1 MSNRTRLP
9 LGDYYQLLLRH
20 GLLADA
26 APLAAGLTHPV
37 SLVSCDS
44 KLVIPN
50 TLFVCKGVKFKEEY
64 LRSAME
70 QGAFAY
76 VSEREYPAVPLPCIR
91 VTDIRQAMGLLA
103 DRAYGHPSG
112 ALRITGI
119 TGTKGKTTTAYYI
132 KSIVDAW
139 LAGQGHRESALLSTI
154 VTDDG
159 VERRPAKL
167 TTPEPL
173 DLQRHLWN
181 AVSAGADYLTMEV
194 SSQALKY
201 GRVIGVELACAVFL
215 NIGEDHI
222 SPVEHPD
229 LEDYLNSKLLIF
241 QQARSACVCL
251 DCDHVERVRA
261 AAAACPRV
269 VTFSQKFPSADVYG
283 SQVRKE
289 GEKIAFHVRTPRYER
304 ELAISTP
311 GLFNVENALA
321 AVAVA
326 EAYGI
331 PADVVAGGLVRAFVP
346 GRMEHYV
353 SADGQISVIVDYSH
367 NGMSL
372 QNALRSVRAE
382 YPGRE
387 LTVLFG
393 CTGGKGIDRRE
404 GMGNA
409 AGEWADRIILT
420 EDDPGPEEVE
430 AICADIGVFLAAHG
444 KDYTV
449 IPNREAAVETAI
461 LGARRPAVVLLA
473 GKGCEEAQKRKNGP
487 EPCIPDG
494 TLARRLRT
502 TYPALYLS
510 TGAREKVE
518 TLCPAPETVLVA
530 AFPYYAGERPGNLS
544 LYARGED
551 YHRVV
556 TRRLNTVCDAL
567 RRKYPE
573 ESFVPAADNSPLPER
588 EAAWLA
594 GIGLR
599 GKNGLLILPPYGTY
613 VFLGTILT
621 GAALDVPERPA
632 APDCPGCGA
641 CRAACPAGALGEG
654 GPDVSRC
661 LSELT
666 QKKGAL
672 TEEEAA
678 RLRVHPLIWGCDFCQ
693 RACPYNAA
701 PARSPLPEFS
711 TSLVDALENSDLEG
725 LTNRTFRDKYGG
737 RAFAWRGPGPL
748 RRNLGLKEE

>member
-26 APLAAGLTHPV
+26 APLTADLTHPV

-91 VTDIRQAMGLLA
+91 VTDIRKAMGLLA

-387 LTVLFG
+387 MAIVFG
-393 CTGGKGIDRRE
+393 CPGKKAYDRRRDLGE
-404 GMGNA
+404 A
-409 AGEWADRIILT
+409 AGHWCDRVYLT
-420 EDDPGPEEVE
+420 EEDSGEEDTLDICREIAPNVE
-430 AICADIGVFLAAHG
+430 KAGCPVRI
-444 KDYTV
+444 
-449 IPNREAAVETAI
+449 IPNRGEAIRQAVLDCAGPSVLLLTGKGRETRQKRGTAYIDTPTDVEYVQAFLQEYDLRRGLDRESPARAMLSILPALEARREELWVVCCPSSQEEAAARDAAALSRAGVRVI
-461 LGARRPAVVLLA
+461 LVRRGSGPLPAALSGNGVTLSAGDGGLLHRADTGFTVRPKVLDTLLD
-473 GKGCEEAQKRKNGP
+473 GGFLPVLEGGEEEALAVAQATRAHRLVLFTTQ
-487 EPCIPDG
+487 EPSLALGVDRQVELLHLD
-494 TLARRLRT
+494 LARAAELRKAGEL
-502 TYPALYLS
+502 P
-510 TGAREKVE
+510 
-518 TLCPAPETVLVA
+518 PETN
-530 AFPYYAGERPGNLS
+530 R
-544 LYARGED
+544 
-551 YHRVV
+551 
-556 TRRLNTVCDAL
+556 AL
-567 RRKYPE
+567 E
-573 ESFVPAADNSPLPER
+573 V
-588 EAAWLA
+588 
-594 GIGLR
+594 
-599 GKNGLLILPPYGTY
+599 
-613 VFLGTILT
+613 
-621 GAALDVPERPA
+621 
-632 APDCPGCGA
+632 A
-641 CRAACPAGALGEG
+641 CRAVEGGVRRAALLAPGADHILLLDALGQHIQG
-654 GPDVSRC
+654 ISVTP
-661 LSELT
+661 
-666 QKKGAL
+666 
-672 TEEEAA
+672 
-678 RLRVHPLIWGCDFCQ
+678 
-693 RACPYNAA
+693 
-701 PARSPLPEFS
+701 
-711 TSLVDALENSDLEG
+711 
-725 LTNRTFRDKYGG
+725 
-737 RAFAWRGPGPL
+737 
-748 RRNLGLKEE
+748 

>member
-26 APLAAGLTHPV
+26 APLAADLTHPV

-64 LRSAME
+64 LCSAME

-269 VTFSQKFPSADVYG
+269 VTFSQKFPSADV
-283 SQVRKE
+283 V
-289 GEKIAFHVRTPRYER
+289 A
-304 ELAISTP
+304 A
-311 GLFNVENALA
+311 GLE
-321 AVAVA
+321 
-326 EAYGI
+326 
-331 PADVVAGGLVRAFVP
+331 RAFVP

-353 SADGQISVIVDYSH
+353 SADGEISVIVDYSH

-430 AICADIGVFLAAHG
+430 AICADIGVFLTAHG

-494 TLARRLRT
+494 TLARR
-502 TYPALYLS
+502 
-510 TGAREKVE
+510 
-518 TLCPAPETVLVA
+518 
-530 AFPYYAGERPGNLS
+530 
-544 LYARGED
+544 
-551 YHRVV
+551 
-556 TRRLNTVCDAL
+556 
-567 RRKYPE
+567 
-573 ESFVPAADNSPLPER
+573 
-588 EAAWLA
+588 
-594 GIGLR
+594 
-599 GKNGLLILPPYGTY
+599 
-613 VFLGTILT
+613 
-621 GAALDVPERPA
+621 ALD
-632 APDCPGCGA
+632 
-641 CRAACPAGALGEG
+641 
-654 GPDVSRC
+654 
-661 LSELT
+661 
-666 QKKGAL
+666 K
-672 TEEEAA
+672 
-678 RLRVHPLIWGCDFCQ
+678 
-693 RACPYNAA
+693 YNA
-701 PARSPLPEFS
+701 
-711 TSLVDALENSDLEG
+711 G
-725 LTNRTFRDKYGG
+725 
-737 RAFAWRGPGPL
+737 
-748 RRNLGLKEE
+748 

>member
-26 APLAAGLTHPV
+26 APLTADLTHPV

-91 VTDIRQAMGLLA
+91 VTDIRKAMGLLA

-194 SSQALKY
+194 SSQALMY

-283 SQVRKE
+283 SQVR
-289 GEKIAFHVRTPRYER
+289 
-304 ELAISTP
+304 
-311 GLFNVENALA
+311 
-321 AVAVA
+321 
-326 EAYGI
+326 
-331 PADVVAGGLVRAFVP
+331 
-346 GRMEHYV
+346 
-353 SADGQISVIVDYSH
+353 
-367 NGMSL
+367 
-372 QNALRSVRAE
+372 
-382 YPGRE
+382 
-387 LTVLFG
+387 
-393 CTGGKGIDRRE
+393 
-404 GMGNA
+404 
-409 AGEWADRIILT
+409 
-420 EDDPGPEEVE
+420 
-430 AICADIGVFLAAHG
+430 
-444 KDYTV
+444 
-449 IPNREAAVETAI
+449 
-461 LGARRPAVVLLA
+461 
-473 GKGCEEAQKRKNGP
+473 
-487 EPCIPDG
+487 
-494 TLARRLRT
+494 
-502 TYPALYLS
+502 
-510 TGAREKVE
+510 
-518 TLCPAPETVLVA
+518 
-530 AFPYYAGERPGNLS
+530 
-544 LYARGED
+544 
-551 YHRVV
+551 
-556 TRRLNTVCDAL
+556 
-567 RRKYPE
+567 
-573 ESFVPAADNSPLPER
+573 
-588 EAAWLA
+588 
-594 GIGLR
+594 
-599 GKNGLLILPPYGTY
+599 
-613 VFLGTILT
+613 
-621 GAALDVPERPA
+621 
-632 APDCPGCGA
+632 
-641 CRAACPAGALGEG
+641 
-654 GPDVSRC
+654 
-661 LSELT
+661 
-666 QKKGAL
+666 
-672 TEEEAA
+672 
-678 RLRVHPLIWGCDFCQ
+678 
-693 RACPYNAA
+693 
-701 PARSPLPEFS
+701 
-711 TSLVDALENSDLEG
+711 
-725 LTNRTFRDKYGG
+725 
-737 RAFAWRGPGPL
+737 
-748 RRNLGLKEE
+748 

>member
-1 MSNRTRLP
+1 MLNRTRLP

-70 QGAFAY
+70 QGAFVY

-241 QQARSACVCL
+241 QQAQSACVCL

-261 AAAACPRV
+261 AAAPRCAKRGRRSPSMCVPPAMSGSWPFPHRAC
-269 VTFSQKFPSADVYG
+269 SMWK
-283 SQVRKE
+283 
-289 GEKIAFHVRTPRYER
+289 TPWPPWR
-304 ELAISTP
+304 
-311 GLFNVENALA
+311 
-321 AVAVA
+321 
-326 EAYGI
+326 
-331 PADVVAGGLVRAFVP
+331 
-346 GRMEHYV
+346 
-353 SADGQISVIVDYSH
+353 
-367 NGMSL
+367 
-372 QNALRSVRAE
+372 
-382 YPGRE
+382 
-387 LTVLFG
+387 
-393 CTGGKGIDRRE
+393 
-404 GMGNA
+404 
-409 AGEWADRIILT
+409 W
-420 EDDPGPEEVE
+420 
-430 AICADIGVFLAAHG
+430 
-444 KDYTV
+444 
-449 IPNREAAVETAI
+449 
-461 LGARRPAVVLLA
+461 RRPTVSPPTWWPTDW
-473 GKGCEEAQKRKNGP
+473 CGP
-487 EPCIPDG
+487 
-494 TLARRLRT
+494 
-502 TYPALYLS
+502 S
-510 TGAREKVE
+510 
-518 TLCPAPETVLVA
+518 CPA
-530 AFPYYAGERPGNLS
+530 
-544 LYARGED
+544 
-551 YHRVV
+551 
-556 TRRLNTVCDAL
+556 
-567 RRKYPE
+567 
-573 ESFVPAADNSPLPER
+573 
-588 EAAWLA
+588 AWSTMSA
-594 GIGLR
+594 
-599 GKNGLLILPPYGTY
+599 P
-613 VFLGTILT
+613 T
-621 GAALDVPERPA
+621 GR
-632 APDCPGCGA
+632 
-641 CRAACPAGALGEG
+641 
-654 GPDVSRC
+654 
-661 LSELT
+661 
-666 QKKGAL
+666 
-672 TEEEAA
+672 
-678 RLRVHPLIWGCDFCQ
+678 
-693 RACPYNAA
+693 
-701 PARSPLPEFS
+701 
-711 TSLVDALENSDLEG
+711 
-725 LTNRTFRDKYGG
+725 FR
-737 RAFAWRGPGPL
+737 
-748 RRNLGLKEE
+748 